1 MRLFQRIILIL
12 FASLYLWSCSDT
24 AENPIEGELPAVD
37 IFDQSYG
44 TLPNQLFDIF
54 LPQGRSIESTP
65 LLIYIHGGGWINGSK
80 EEFLLFRRAFQ
91 KEFPDYA
98 IAAINYRLFNFITGA
113 NRFPTQE
120 NDVIAAVRVLQSKT
134 ADWNISDQ
142 IVLAGASAGGHLALL
157 HAYKHQPIGNVKA
170 VIALFP
176 PTDLVSFHSFNLITQ
191 LGLNG
196 LLNGTPQDQA
206 FAYMDSSPSSFVR
219 AAVVPTIFFHGTT
232 DTVVPVWQSDM
243 FAEKLKGVSARYEYK
258 RIENQGHGF
267 TEETYAQAFKDAA
280 IFLEKNLK

>member
-24 AENPIEGELPAVD
+24 AENPIKAELPAVD

-80 EEFLLFRRAFQ
+80 EEFLQFRKTFQ
-91 KEFPDYA
+91 EEFPDYA
-98 IAAINYRLFNFITGA
+98 IAAINYRLFNIITGA

-120 NDVIAAVRVLQSKT
+120 NDVITVVRFLQSKT

-142 IVLAGASAGGHLALL
+142 IILAGASAGGHLALL
-157 HAYKHQPIGNVKA
+157 HAYKHQPIGNIKA

-280 IFLEKNLK
+280 VFLEKNLK

>member
-12 FASLYLWSCSDT
+12 FASLYLWSCNDT

-65 LLIYIHGGGWINGSK
+65 LLIYIHGGGWIDGSK
-80 EEFLLFRRAFQ
+80 EEFLQFRKTFQ
-91 KEFPDYA
+91 KQFPDYA
-98 IAAINYRLFNFITGA
+98 IAAINYRLFNFITGV

-120 NDVIAAVRVLQSKT
+120 NDVIAVVRFLQSKT
-134 ADWNISDQ
+134 ADWDISDQ
-142 IVLAGASAGGHLALL
+142 IILAGASAGGHLALL
-157 HAYKHQPIGNVKA
+157 HAYKHQPIGNIKA

-196 LLNGTPQDQA
+196 LLNGNPQQQA
-206 FAYMDSSPSSFVR
+206 FTYMDSSPSSFVR

-232 DTVVPVWQSDM
+232 DTVVPVSQSDM

>member
-80 EEFLLFRRAFQ
+80 EEFLLFRQAFQ

-176 PTDLVSFHSFNLITQ
+176 PTDLVSFHSFSLITQ

-267 TEETYAQAFKDAA
+267 TEETYEQAFKDAA